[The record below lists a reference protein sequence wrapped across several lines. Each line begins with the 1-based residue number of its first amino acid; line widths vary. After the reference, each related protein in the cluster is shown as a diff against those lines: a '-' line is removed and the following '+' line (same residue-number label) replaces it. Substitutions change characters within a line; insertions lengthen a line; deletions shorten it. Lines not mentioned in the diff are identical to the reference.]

1 MAELKPPL
9 AQALREIERYID
21 RHGFP
26 PGIRDLCVACDVSST
41 SVMDYRLRQLEAA
54 GRITR
59 TAGKARSI
67 VVMPEDDEV
76 VEGGTGVPG

>member
-1 MAELKPPL
+1 MTELKLPL

-26 PGIRDLCVACDVSST
+26 PGIRDLCVACGVSST

-54 GRITR
+54 GRIAR
-59 TAGKARSI
+59 TARTARSI
-67 VVMPEDDEV
+67 VVLAPEDEA
-76 VEGGTGVPG
+76 GRGMGVPG